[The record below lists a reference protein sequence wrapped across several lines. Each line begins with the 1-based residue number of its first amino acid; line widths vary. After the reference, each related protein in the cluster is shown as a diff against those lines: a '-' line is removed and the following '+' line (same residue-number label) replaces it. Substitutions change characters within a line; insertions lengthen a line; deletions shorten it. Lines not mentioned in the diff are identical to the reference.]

1 MTVYRYILVLFIF
14 FNAFVVSSQYDYSG
28 DYYKAIFRIKYD
40 YKLEY
45 GREQYDP
52 ISFGDLVT
60 HLPAEYQ
67 ELNTLLVIRKSLPEM
82 AENYGGRLDS
92 VTQATDLR
100 IQSVKDTIMKRRLF
114 PSYEIRHYFS
124 TTDSLNNLILT
135 GHDVLL
141 SHNYKLVR
149 MKTFVSTS
157 VSKNEME
164 WFKYWQEG
172 YPLFNLPDEK
182 SNAKASASLYRELD
196 SALLYSTAREENLHN
211 AITLVREIR
220 KEGVFDPMVIARAV
234 IEDYYQRNGLSELN
248 PLVEVSKVFA
258 EEQIIDHSTQF
269 VYVQL
274 QGQSAE
280 NPFVYHKFSF
290 NPVFGIVQFTQ
301 RSTEAAVFFGN

>member
-1 MTVYRYILVLFIF
+1 MIVYRYIVVLFIF
-14 FNAFVVSSQYDYSG
+14 LNAFVVSAQYDYSG
-28 DYYKAIFRIKYD
+28 DYYRATFHIKYD

-45 GREQYDP
+45 GKEQYDP

-60 HLPAEYQ
+60 HLPAEYL
-67 ELNTLLVIRKSLPEM
+67 ELNTLLEIRKKLPDM
-82 AENYGGRLDS
+82 TENYGGRLDS
-92 VTQATDLR
+92 VIQSTDLR
-100 IQSVKDTIMKRRLF
+100 IQTVKDTIMKRRLF

-124 TTDSLNNLILT
+124 TRDSLNNLTLT

-149 MKTFVSTS
+149 MKTYVSTP
-157 VSKNEME
+157 VSKSDLE

-172 YPLFNLPDEK
+172 YPLFNLSDEK
-182 SNAKASASLYRELD
+182 GNAKASASLYRELD
-196 SALLYSTAREENLHN
+196 STLLYSTAREENLHN
-211 AITLVREIR
+211 AITLIKEVR

-234 IEDYYQRNGLSELN
+234 IEDYYQRKGLSELN

-258 EEQIIDHSTQF
+258 EDQIVDQSTQF
-269 VYVQL
+269 VYVKL

-301 RSTEAAVFFGN
+301 QSTEAAVFFGN